1 VALLAAASRGVL
13 GHGQALA
20 VAASNVAV
28 DNLAVGLLAAS
39 VNVVRMGQPVK
50 VLPRQTLPDLHHSVS
65 EYNQRTSR
73 RRRPAADRIDGISC
87 RLLGTGQA

>member
-1 VALLAAASRGVL
+1 MALLAAASRGAL

-28 DNLAVGLLAAS
+28 DNLAVGLLAAG

-50 VLPRQTLPDLHHSVS
+50 VLPRQPYLTYITL
-65 EYNQRTSR
+65 
-73 RRRPAADRIDGISC
+73 
-87 RLLGTGQA
+87 